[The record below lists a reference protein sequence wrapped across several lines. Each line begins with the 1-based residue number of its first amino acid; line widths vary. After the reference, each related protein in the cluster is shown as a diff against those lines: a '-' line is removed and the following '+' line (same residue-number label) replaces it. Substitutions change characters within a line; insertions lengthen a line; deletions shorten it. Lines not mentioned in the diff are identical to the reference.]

1 MITKLVL
8 DIDGVL
14 TTGHLIYSKEGKI
27 YKVFGPH
34 DSDGLKIIKNYI
46 KDIQF
51 ITADKVGWD
60 ITYAR
65 IVTDWKFSSEQLHL
79 VPEGHRMEWFM
90 NNCNL
95 DETAFIGDGYY
106 DAPILEKV
114 KIGIAPSSARKEA
127 KQAAKFVTESA
138 AGSGAVLD
146 ACLYLKDVIINEH
159 K

>member
-14 TTGHLIYSKEGKI
+14 TTGQVLYSKEGKI

-34 DSDGLKIIKNYI
+34 DKDGLKLISEYI
-46 KDIQF
+46 SNIQF
-51 ITADKVGWD
+51 ITADEVGWD

-65 IVTDWKFSSEQLHL
+65 IVTDWKFSAEQLHL
-79 VPEGHRMEWFM
+79 VPEGQRMKWFID
-90 NNCNL
+90 NCNL
-95 DETAFIGDGYY
+95 GETAFIGDGYY
-106 DAPILEKV
+106 DAPVLSRV
-114 KIGIAPSSARKEA
+114 KIGIAPSNARKEA
-127 KQAAKFVTESA
+127 KQAAKFITESA

>member
-79 VPEGHRMEWFM
+79 VPEGHRMEWFLD
-90 NNCNL
+90 NCNL
-95 DETAFIGDGYY
+95 DETAFIGDGYH
-106 DAPILEKV
+106 DAPILSKV
-114 KIGIAPSSARKEA
+114 KIGIAPSSAREEA
-127 KQAAKFVTESA
+127 KLAAKHITLSA

-146 ACLYLKDVIINEH
+146 ACLYLKEVIINEN

>member
-8 DIDGVL
+8 DVDGVL
-14 TTGHLIYSKEGKI
+14 TTGHLLYSKEGKI

-51 ITADKVGWD
+51 ITADLLGWD

-65 IVTDWKFSSEQLHL
+65 IVTDWKFSSEQLQF
-79 VPEGHRMEWFM
+79 VPEGHRMKWFM
-90 NNCNL
+90 DNCNL

-106 DAPILEKV
+106 DAPILKKV
-114 KIGIAPSSARKEA
+114 KIGIAPANARKEA
-127 KQAAKFVTESA
+127 KNAADYVTESDS
-138 AGSGAVLD
+138 GSGAVLD
-146 ACLYLKDVIINEH
+146 ACLYLKDIINGHE
-159 K
+159 

>member
-1 MITKLVL
+1 MIQKGHLVDLVQLVL
-8 DIDGVL
+8 I
-14 TTGHLIYSKEGKI
+14 KI
-27 YKVFGPH
+27 FFFNINFYTFYFFY
-34 DSDGLKIIKNYI
+34 IIKNYI

-65 IVTDWKFSSEQLHL
+65 IVTDWKFSSEQLHF

-127 KQAAKFVTESA
+127 KQAAKFITESA

-159 K
+159 T